1 MPENKSLPPTGTFN
15 SSQEAAKK
23 KARAERF
30 NLPKSKQ
37 ELAAEER
44 EKAAAL
50 AAEVAEKKRQRGER
64 FGTLSEEDKVRA
76 LAPAATS
83 ACIQYFHL
91 PGFWRDIPRSRGSTT
106 VLSRS
111 PAATQELTSCVA
123 CQHCPV

>member
-1 MPENKSLPPTGTFN
+1 MPCTCLPIAPENQSIHPTGTFGAP
-15 SSQEAAKK
+15 QEAAKK

-64 FGTLSEEDKVRA
+64 FGTLSEEDKVGA
-76 LAPAATS
+76 LTFAATIYSAFDVEFWDHAAAQQCSQGGPAAT
-83 ACIQYFHL
+83 
-91 PGFWRDIPRSRGSTT
+91 
-106 VLSRS
+106 
-111 PAATQELTSCVA
+111 
-123 CQHCPV
+123 